1 MIKLIVGKK
10 GSGKTKKLMEL
21 VNEMY
26 RYKELDDVNL
36 GLLKD
41 ATEKLVLML
50 APFIP
55 HACEEMWEH
64 LGHEDLVYRAQWPT
78 YDESAMVQDTVEIVV
93 QLNGKVKER
102 ESYGGDEQ
110 EHYK

>member
-1 MIKLIVGKK
+1 
-10 GSGKTKKLMEL
+10 
-21 VNEMY
+21 
-26 RYKELDDVNL
+26 
-36 GLLKD
+36 
-41 ATEKLVLML
+41 ML

-102 ESYGGDEQ
+102 VDAPTGLDKDAFAEAVMKEDKVKALLEGKQIIKVIAVPG
-110 EHYK
+110 KLLNVVVK